1 MSSLLY
7 VGSGD
12 DEIVEHADWIETST
26 LFRADGNASQEDLAR
41 VINVDRGIPQD
52 KARQLAQDAFDELA
66 DRIEACS
73 ANSYPQISSY
83 PFDVIDNNTILQR
96 KAADPAH
103 PDAGLLYLFLLLLT
117 RSDMAS
123 TARKKIAID
132 PTKVFERLCADVLKE
147 FWGGDSEH
155 CNCLVFGTA
164 QLNGQRRFQDH
175 IGHLCTQLH
184 EGVGWKASA
193 RSPGAGDGKLDV
205 VVYRRFR
212 DKRPGGLVGFA
223 QCKTGLHWREHLTK
237 LQPRG
242 FCQTYMV
249 SPLIVDPM
257 RIYMVPHRIVSSR
270 WAEDTHAGGLLFDRC
285 RIVQYGNML
294 ASATLDDCRTWL
306 QTVLAN
312 SKKAP

>member
-1 MSSLLY
+1 MNSLLY

-12 DEIVEHADWIETST
+12 DEVVEHADWIETTT
-26 LFRADGNASQEDLAR
+26 LFRADGNASLEDLAR
-41 VINVDRGIPQD
+41 AISVERGGAQE
-52 KARQLAQDAFDELA
+52 KGRQLAQDAFDELA
-66 DRIEACS
+66 DRIEACGTN
-73 ANSYPQISSY
+73 AYPNISSY
-83 PFDVIDNNTILQR
+83 PFELKSNNTVLQR
-96 KAADPAH
+96 KSAASGH
-103 PDAGLLYLFLLLLT
+103 PDAGLLYLFLLMLT

-164 QLNGQRRFQDH
+164 QLTGQRRFQDH
-175 IGHLCTQLH
+175 VSHLCTQLQ
-184 EGVGWKASA
+184 EGVGWRTSA

-223 QCKTGLHWREHLTK
+223 QCKTGVHWREHLTK

-242 FCQTYMV
+242 FCQTYMM
-249 SPLIVDPM
+249 SPLIVDPT
-257 RIYMVPHRIVSSR
+257 RIYMVPHRIVPNR

-285 RIVQYGNML
+285 RIVQYGNMI
-294 ASATLDDCRTWL
+294 AAATLKDCRAWIE
-306 QTVLAN
+306 TVLAN
-312 SKKAP
+312 NKKAP